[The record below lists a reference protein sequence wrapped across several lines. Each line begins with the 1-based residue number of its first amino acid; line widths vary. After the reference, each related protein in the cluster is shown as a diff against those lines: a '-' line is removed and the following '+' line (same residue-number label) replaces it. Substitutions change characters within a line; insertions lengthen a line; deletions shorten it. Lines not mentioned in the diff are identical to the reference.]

1 MDHTTLAILLALAA
15 SLCTAT
21 ASVCQRFGA
30 VSLHQGAER
39 ERAPA
44 KRNASSGGFDPLLVM
59 RLAQRPVWLLG
70 FAGMLGGFACQVTAL
85 HFGPLALV
93 QPILAVELLWVFGY
107 LVMRDAR
114 AAPPAGVP
122 RTGSPAG
129 GPPGSG
135 APERRRRRRA
145 AWRDWLAAATM
156 SAGVAVFLAAAS
168 PSGGRPDAPAAAW
181 WTAGISTVLLV
192 SLVIATSRVNAAS
205 PAWRAACLGI
215 ATGISWGFVAAIIK
229 ELSARVTGGP
239 AVIFTTWPAYALMA
253 TGAAAMLLTAHA
265 MAAGPLA
272 AAQPGF
278 TIFDPVTAAI
288 LGVVLFGEQVRNTPL
303 ALTAEV
309 LGLLALAIGARTLTR
324 STLLTPP
331 AAPVSARPAGH
342 EGQYHH

>member
-1 MDHTTLAILLALAA
+1 MDHTALAIALSLAA

-21 ASVCQRFGA
+21 SSVCQRLGA
-30 VSLHQGAER
+30 VSLHQVAGQ

-44 KRNASSGGFDPLLVM
+44 KRDASSGGFDPLLVI

-70 FAGMLGGFACQVTAL
+70 FAGMLAGFACQVTAL

-93 QPILAVELLWVFGY
+93 QPILAVELLFVFGY
-107 LVMRDAR
+107 LAVRN
-114 AAPPAGVP
+114 APAVLHSGVP
-122 RTGSPAG
+122 W
-129 GPPGSG
+129 
-135 APERRRRRRA
+135 RRRA
-145 AWRDWLAAATM
+145 VAWRDWLAAATM

-168 PSGGRPDAPAAAW
+168 PSGGRSDAPASAW

-192 SLVIATSRVNAAS
+192 SVVIATSRVNTAS

-229 ELSARVTGGP
+229 QLSARVTGGP

-265 MAAGPLA
+265 MSAGPLA

-278 TIFDPVTAAI
+278 TIFDPVTATT
-288 LGVVLFGEQVRNTPL
+288 LGVLLYSEQVRNTPL

-331 AAPVSARPAGH
+331 APVSAK
-342 EGQYHH
+342 ETGQADPVVPG

>member
-1 MDHTTLAILLALAA
+1 MDHTTLAILLSLAA

-21 ASVCQRFGA
+21 SSVCQRLGA
-30 VSLHQGAER
+30 ISLHQGAGQ

-44 KRNASSGGFDPLLVM
+44 KRDASSGGFDPLLVI

-70 FAGMLGGFACQVTAL
+70 FAGMLAGFACQVTAL

-93 QPILAVELLWVFGY
+93 QPILAVELLFVFGY
-107 LVMRDAR
+107 LVVRNAP
-114 AAPPAGVP
+114 AASPAGVP
-122 RTGSPAG
+122 GG
-129 GPPGSG
+129 GPPEGG
-135 APERRRRRRA
+135 APEHKGRRRA
-145 AWRDWLAAATM
+145 VAWLDWLAAVAM
-156 SAGVAVFLAAAS
+156 SAGVAIFLAAAS
-168 PSGGRPDAPAAAW
+168 PSGGRSDAPAAAW
-181 WTAGISTVLLV
+181 WTAGIATVLLV
-192 SLVIATSRVNAAS
+192 SMVIAASRVNAGS

-229 ELSARVTGGP
+229 ELSVRVTGGP

-253 TGAAAMLLTAHA
+253 TGAAAMLLSAHA

-278 TIFDPVTAAI
+278 TIFDPVTAAT
-288 LGVVLFGEQVRNTPL
+288 LGVVLYGEQIRNAPL

-324 STLLTPP
+324 STLLAPP
-331 AAPVSARPAGH
+331 APVGAQEPGH
-342 EGQYHH
+342 EGQYLH

>member
-21 ASVCQRFGA
+21 SSVCQRLGA

-44 KRNASSGGFDPLLVM
+44 RRNASSGGFDPLLVI
-59 RLAQRPVWLLG
+59 RLAQRPVWLVG
-70 FAGMLGGFACQVTAL
+70 FAGMLAGFACQVTAL

-93 QPILAVELLWVFGY
+93 QPILAIELLWVFGY
-107 LVMRDAR
+107 LVMRNPP
-114 AAPPAGVP
+114 AAPRATASGAGP
-122 RTGSPAG
+122 L
-129 GPPGSG
+129 GSG
-135 APERRRRRRA
+135 VHERRGRRRTI

-156 SAGVAVFLAAAS
+156 SAGVAVFLAAAA
-168 PSGGRPDAPAAAW
+168 PSGGRSDAPAAAW
-181 WTAGISTVLLV
+181 WTAGISIVLLV
-192 SLVIATSRVNAAS
+192 SVVIATSRVDAAS

-272 AAQPGF
+272 ASQPGI
-278 TIFDPVTAAI
+278 TLFDPVTASI
-288 LGVVLFGEQVRNTPL
+288 LGVLLYDEQVRNTPL
-303 ALTAEV
+303 ALTAEI

-331 AAPVSARPAGH
+331 TSPAPVGAREPGH
-342 EGQYHH
+342 EGQFHH